1 MGVRHAQA
9 VHYAGGGGGNSEG
22 HVGVLKCL
30 NNDETQKKLCVP
42 PVGVNAAAVVEPTFD
57 CCQNYNSALG
67 KIPTDAEFTPASSPA
82 NGYILNN
89 GDPTIK
95 EGYWPKSTPD
105 DPTTDN
111 VLNGKSHLGFFNGIA
126 PNDITNVELTTGLE
140 ILVRVWKPGATAMA
154 LPCGPGVR
162 HHLQYHGDLR
172 VRGQPRLVL
181 APRPDRR
188 YQGQQRVHR
197 EALPGA
203 VRPRPA
209 RGRPPPLLRECSL
222 RSV

>member
-1 MGVRHAQA
+1 VGVRYAQA
-9 VHYAGGGGGNSEG
+9 VRHAGGGGGNSEG

-30 NNDETQKKLCVP
+30 NNDKTQKLCVP

-57 CCQNYNSALG
+57 CRQKYNAALG
-67 KIPTDAEFTPASSPA
+67 QIPTDAEFTPASSPA

-89 GDPTIK
+89 GDPAIK

-140 ILVRVWKPGATAMA
+140 ILVRVWKPGATATA
-154 LPCGPGVR
+154 LPW
-162 HHLQYHGDLR
+162 
-172 VRGQPRLVL
+172 PRSTTSS
-181 APRPDRR
+181 AIPRRSPRTR
-188 YQGQQRVHR
+188 TSAAGAGAAARSP
-197 EALPGA
+197 LPGA
-203 VRPRPA
+203 A
-209 RGRPPPLLRECSL
+209 TST
-222 RSV
+222 S

>member
-1 MGVRHAQA
+1 M
-9 VHYAGGGGGNSEG
+9 
-22 HVGVLKCL
+22 LKCL
-30 NNDETQKKLCVP
+30 NNDKTQNLCVP

-140 ILVRVWKPGATAMA
+140 ILVRVWKRGSPAPPPRPSPGS
-154 LPCGPGVR
+154 GVR
-162 HHLQYHGDLR
+162 HHLQSHGDLR
-172 VRGQPRLVL
+172 VRGQARLVL

-188 YQGQQRVHR
+188 YHGQQRVSVHR
-197 EALPGA
+197 EALPGT
-203 VRPRPA
+203 VRSRPA
-209 RGRPPPLLRECSL
+209 RGRPPPLLPLTRAVCASRRPSHCSTL
-222 RSV
+222 